1 MSAKNFK
8 NCCNIKFLKIGVIW
22 GKNRNSHREYALVS
36 LFSLGING
44 CRGSNRILS
53 YQEYA
58 VVSWV
63 CIGNFGILN
72 LVSLVFFGI
81 KRLDWYSSKSW

>member
-1 MSAKNFK
+1 MHDMSAKNFK

-63 CIGNFGILN
+63 CIGNFGIL
-72 LVSLVFFGI
+72 G
-81 KRLDWYSSKSW
+81 YA